1 MSSDLKRRRRLFK
14 RRTKKRS
21 AVAAM
26 SMMEH
31 LGELRDRLIVSVV
44 AFLALSMLAFF
55 FYEPILEFL
64 KRPLCEVPDRLL
76 GNQGCELTF
85 FKATGGFSF
94 RIKLTALVGIA
105 AASPVW
111 MYELFAFVT
120 PALTPKEKRYTL
132 PFLLSAVTLFLV
144 GAGVAYLAMPTG
156 LRFLLQIG
164 GEGLNPLLGAEE
176 YLNFMGFML
185 LGFGIAFE
193 LPLILIFLGL
203 VGVVSVDQ
211 LRGQRRMAVVGI
223 AGLAAIVT
231 PSTDPYTMLLMAVPL
246 YFFYEMT
253 IVVLRLINRRK
264 RRAAAR

>member
-31 LGELRDRLIVSVV
+31 LGELRDRLIVSAV

-176 YLNFMGFML
+176 YLNFVGFML
-185 LGFGIAFE
+185 LGFAVAFE
-193 LPLILIFLGL
+193 LPLVLFFLGL
-203 VGVVSVDQ
+203 AGAVSIET
-211 LRGQRRMAVVGI
+211 LKKQRRVAIVAI

-231 PSTDPYTMLLMAVPL
+231 PSQDPYTLLLLAGPL
-246 YFFYEMT
+246 YLLYELT
-253 IVVLRLINRRK
+253 IVLLKLVKRK
-264 RRAAAR
+264 RKPAGS